1 MVVIDHE
8 DSLFVKVVEY
18 YDDVDPPRI
27 HRTQEF
33 KVSKSVLM
41 KSSSVFEKML
51 GSPHFREA
59 LQDTIT
65 LEEDNVKSME
75 IWFKG
80 TLLALTCFLECV
92 DLSLYHV
99 DNTKSFIRLPSKGQ
113 N

>member
-1 MVVIDHE
+1 MVIIDHE
-8 DSLFVKVVEY
+8 DSLFVNVVEY

-59 LQDTIT
+59 SQDIIT

-75 IWFKG
+75 I
-80 TLLALTCFLECV
+80 
-92 DLSLYHV
+92 
-99 DNTKSFIRLPSKGQ
+99 
-113 N
+113 